1 MGYAPAIMSCC
12 IIKDTKAGEGSG
24 KVGFGYKVVLVGY
37 AP

>member
-12 IIKDTKAGEGSG
+12 IIKHTKAEG
-24 KVGFGYKVVLVGY
+24 VGFGYKVVLVAY